1 MDNGAAMNKPEEKD
15 FATFAK
21 EWHDMMVRIW
31 TDRIETMDIHRTG
44 TLQNS
49 VNAQGFNVDAEGFSM
64 QAAYRFV
71 EYGIYVDAGTGNG
84 YSKGNGGDLKI
95 LDPVERAKRG
105 LGEPRK
111 KRPWFSVSWEISKK
125 VLNRRLTQGIGR
137 EFAGLFDN
145 LER

>member
-1 MDNGAAMNKPEEKD
+1 
-15 FATFAK
+15 
-21 EWHDMMVRIW
+21 
-31 TDRIETMDIHRTG
+31 MDIHRTG

-84 YSKGNGGDLKI
+84 YSRGNGGDLKF

-125 VLNRRLTQGIGR
+125 VLNRRLTHDVGR

>member
-1 MDNGAAMNKPEEKD
+1 MNKPEEKD

-49 VNAQGFNVDAEGFSM
+49 VNAQGFNVDAE
-64 QAAYRFV
+64 AAYRFV
-71 EYGIYVDAGTGNG
+71 EYGIYGDAGTGNG